1 MPQEVPP
8 QTVNKKSQETD
19 NDIMST
25 NQDLPIQIDA
35 ITDGVVIRPSGDID
49 LSRAPSLR
57 TQIAEVFKTTP
68 MRMIVDLSDVPYMDS
83 SGVATLVEGMQIAS
97 RSETKFILLGLQDR
111 VRSIFEIARL
121 DTVFTITLDMEAA
134 ERF

>member
-8 QTVNKKSQETD
+8 QAANKKSQETD

-35 ITDGVVIRPSGDID
+35 IKDGVVIRPSGDID

-57 TQIAEVFKTTP
+57 TQIAEVFKSSP
-68 MRMIVDLSDVPYMDS
+68 MRVIIDLNEVPYMDS

-97 RSETKFILLGLQDR
+97 RGGSKFILLGLQER

-121 DTVFTITLDMEAA
+121 DTVFTITLDLEAA

>member
-1 MPQEVPP
+1 
-8 QTVNKKSQETD
+8 
-19 NDIMST
+19 MST

-97 RSETKFILLGLQDR
+97 RSGTKFILLGLQDR

>member
-8 QTVNKKSQETD
+8 QAVNKKLHETD
-19 NDIMST
+19 NEIMAA
-25 NQDLPIQIDA
+25 NQDLPVQIEN
-35 ITDGVVIRPSGDID
+35 ISDGVVVRPIGDID

-57 TQIAEVFKTTP
+57 TQIAEVFQKTPT
-68 MRMIVDLSDVPYMDS
+68 RVIVDLSEVPYMDS

-97 RSETKFILLGLQDR
+97 RGGTKFILLGLQER

-121 DTVFTITLDMEAA
+121 DTVFTITVDMEAA
-134 ERF
+134 ERV

>member
-97 RSETKFILLGLQDR
+97 RSGTKFILLGLQDR